1 VTSGLTNSKVTVS
14 PLVAT
19 ADNYNF
25 GSSTTQ
31 SIANA
36 SAGSMNADM
45 SMEAWLQS
53 LDKTLSA
60 ALMREMMGA
69 FFGDSPC

>member
-1 VTSGLTNSKVTVS
+1 MTSGLTNNKVTVS

-19 ADNYNF
+19 ANNYNF
-25 GSSTTQ
+25 GISTTQ

-45 SMEAWLQS
+45 SMEAWLQG

-60 ALMREMMGA
+60 ALMREMMSA
-69 FFGDSPC
+69 FGDGV

>member
-1 VTSGLTNSKVTVS
+1 VTSGLTNNKVAIS

-19 ADNYNF
+19 ANNYSF

-45 SMEAWLQS
+45 SMEAWLQG

-60 ALMREMMGA
+60 ALMREMMSA
-69 FFGDSPC
+69 FGGGV